1 MNTNWRAL
9 CVELLDCLEKA
20 DWPHKQKHVFRQWT
34 YIARKALAEPEP
46 EGPTD
51 EELLHVAA
59 RAIEPYESCGIAI
72 GEYEPETK
80 CAVEV
85 YGSELIFF
93 ARAVLA
99 RWGTPNLA
107 ETRRSLT
114 DAWAAHQPAIEAAAK
129 AGMDACR
136 VDGPAVSDDR
146 EPASVAM
153 QPSDHLYVRFAS
165 LEWKLGCHMAE
176 WKAARALAY
185 RMGKAGDE
193 LNQAHCDGVMRL
205 LREHLDLL

>member
-1 MNTNWRAL
+1 MTDFRAL
-9 CVELLDCLEKA
+9 CVELTDCLEKA
-20 DWPHKQKHVFRQWT
+20 DWPHKQKHVFQQWT

-46 EGPTD
+46 EGPTYD
-51 EELLHVAA
+51 DLSNLCSQHGLDVDSWPLEKFDTFWE
-59 RAIEPYESCGIAI
+59 I
-72 GEYEPETK
+72 T
-80 CAVEV
+80 
-85 YGSELIFF
+85 
-93 ARAVLA
+93 RAVLA

-107 ETRRSLT
+107 ETRRSLR
-114 DAWAAHQPAIEAAAK
+114 DAWAAHQPAIEAASK

-146 EPASVAM
+146 EPASVTT

-193 LNQAHCDGVMRL
+193 LNQAHCDGVVRL

>member
-1 MNTNWRAL
+1 MTDFRAL
-9 CVELLDCLEKA
+9 CVELTDCLEKA
-20 DWPHKQKHVFRQWT
+20 DWPPRYKVVFQQWT

-51 EELLHVAA
+51 EEIMELMPQQMRDDLAAAA
-59 RAIEPYESCGIAI
+59 RALSGFDPDNIKAASVFRIILNRHC
-72 GEYEPETK
+72 
-80 CAVEV
+80 VDH
-85 YGSELIFF
+85 

-107 ETRRSLT
+107 ETRRSLK

-136 VDGPAVSDDR
+136 Q
-146 EPASVAM
+146 

-185 RMGKAGDE
+185 RIGKAGDE
-193 LNQAHCDGVMRL
+193 LNQAHCDGVVRL

>member
-1 MNTNWRAL
+1 MTADFRAL
-9 CVELLDCLEKA
+9 CVELTDCLEKA
-20 DWPHKQKHVFRQWT
+20 DWPHKQKHVFQQWT

-51 EELLHVAA
+51 EEIDEMAWNWYSKTGSTWYQIESF
-59 RAIEPYESCGIAI
+59 RA
-72 GEYEPETK
+72 
-80 CAVEV
+80 
-85 YGSELIFF
+85 F

-99 RWGTPNLA
+99 RWGTPNLT

-136 VDGPAVSDDR
+136 Q
-146 EPASVAM
+146 

-193 LNQAHCDGVMRL
+193 LNQAHCDGVVRL